1 MAGLGIG
8 LGIFVFLLVGAIT
21 GECITTDDKGA
32 GVFPGL
38 VAAVWVA
45 WPFFHNAGVSRYNFL
60 HPVPKEYKQPLK
72 QAFAQIRDILAD
84 TSYNFGDKWN
94 IATADAMQKRIL
106 ASLRFTEEESRGF
119 EGTNLSNIHH
129 RSERVQRL
137 LEMEVQ
143 FKDTGNDTTI
153 IQFDFHPRIEGV
165 QWYACDHI
173 VNGLIN
179 RVEASFGPGTDRGQ
193 PADTKLPAPPWWL
206 IGLGGLA
213 VLNLGSSIMTAVF
226 K

>member
-32 GVFPGL
+32 GVLPGL

-45 WPFFHNAGVSRYNFL
+45 WPFFHHAGVSRYNFL
-60 HPVPKEYKQPLK
+60 HPVPREYKHPLK

-84 TSYNFGDKWN
+84 VTYNFGDKWH
-94 IATADAMQKRIL
+94 ISTADAMQRRIL
-106 ASLRFTEEESRGF
+106 ATLRFTEEESRGF
-119 EGTNLSNIHH
+119 DGTNLGNIRH
-129 RSERVQRL
+129 RTERVQRL
-137 LEMEVQ
+137 LEMEIQ
-143 FKDTGNDTTI
+143 FKDTGTETTI
-153 IQFDFHPRIEGV
+153 IQFDFHPRVEGV
-165 QWYACDHI
+165 QWFACDHI
-173 VNGLIN
+173 VNGLMN
-179 RVEASFGPGTDRGQ
+179 RVEASLGPGADRGQ
-193 PADTKLPAPPWWL
+193 AADTKLPAPPWWL
-206 IGLGGLA
+206 IGLGALG